1 MARTAKAATARRES
15 SAGYTL
21 RPALAPLAPLVP
33 VVPVADDVTGRLSH
47 DASDP
52 QTASVHP
59 METLRRLSARIL
71 AVARERGPVSVLR
84 DCLQWAVLLVLG
96 RCGLTR
102 PGRGFSWE
110 GRRVP
115 YVHHRYNHTW
125 ANERA
130 VEVALAAAEL
140 ERAAGSR
147 VLEVGN
153 VMAHYL
159 VEVPPG
165 HARTV
170 VDKYEQAP
178 GVLNT
183 DVADLDAGGAYDLV
197 LSVSTLEHVGWDEEV
212 VDPEKP
218 GRALALLKD
227 SLAPGGRL
235 WTTLPVGYNPH
246 LDERLRAGEYGFT
259 RLRALRRE
267 RSRNVWREVPL
278 PEVWDA
284 EYDRLLYT
292 AHGVVIAEYDAPT
305 M

>member
-1 MARTAKAATARRES
+1 
-15 SAGYTL
+15 
-21 RPALAPLAPLVP
+21 
-33 VVPVADDVTGRLSH
+33 
-47 DASDP
+47 
-52 QTASVHP
+52 

-71 AVARERGPVSVLR
+71 ATARERGTLSVVR
-84 DCLQWAVLLVLG
+84 DCLQWGLLLVLG
-96 RCGLTR
+96 RWGLTR
-102 PGRGFSWE
+102 PDRGFRWD
-110 GRRVP
+110 GRPVA

-130 VEVALAAAEL
+130 VEIALAAEVL
-140 ERAAGSR
+140 DGAAGTR

-159 VEVPPG
+159 DDEHPG

-170 VDKYEQAP
+170 VDKYERAP
-178 GVLNT
+178 GVINADIT
-183 DVADLDAGGAYDLV
+183 DLEPGGDYDLV
-197 LSVSTLEHVGWDEEV
+197 LSVSTLEHVGWDEDV

-218 GRALALLKD
+218 GRALAVLKE

-267 RSRNVWREVPL
+267 RSRNVWRQVPL
-278 PEVWDA
+278 DEVWDA
-284 EYDRLLYT
+284 EYDRLLFT
-292 AHGVVIAEYDAPT
+292 AHGVVVAEYDAPGS
-305 M
+305 

>member
-1 MARTAKAATARRES
+1 MPF
-15 SAGYTL
+15 L
-21 RPALAPLAPLVP
+21 P
-33 VVPVADDVTGRLSH
+33 
-47 DASDP
+47 
-52 QTASVHP
+52 TASVLP
-59 METLRRLSARIL
+59 METLRRLSARVLVI
-71 AVARERGPVSVLR
+71 ARERGFVSVLT
-84 DCLQWAVLLVLG
+84 DCVRWGVLLALG
-96 RCGLTR
+96 RLGRTQ
-102 PGRGFSWE
+102 PGRGFWWD
-110 GRRVP
+110 GRQVP

-140 ERAAGSR
+140 ERADGAR

-159 VEVPPG
+159 GDEHPG
-165 HARTV
+165 PERTV
-170 VDKYEQAP
+170 VDKYERAP
-178 GVLNT
+178 GVLNADIT
-183 DVADLDAGGAYDLV
+183 DLAAGGDYDLV

-218 GRALALLKD
+218 GRALAVLKE

-267 RSRNVWREVPL
+267 RSRNVWREVPVD
-278 PEVWDA
+278 EVWDA
-284 EYDRLLYT
+284 EYDRLLFT
-292 AHGVVIAEYDAPT
+292 AHGVVIAEYDAPGS
-305 M
+305 